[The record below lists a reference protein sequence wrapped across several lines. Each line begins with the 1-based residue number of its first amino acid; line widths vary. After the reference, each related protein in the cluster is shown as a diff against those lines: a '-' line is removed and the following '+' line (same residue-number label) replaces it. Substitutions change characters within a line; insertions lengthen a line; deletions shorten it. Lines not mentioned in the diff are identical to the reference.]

1 MRSRRADSIP
11 KQEPRQ
17 GVGTQGGVRYQCPS
31 LENRGA
37 PRQRPSGGF
46 LLAVGAR
53 WLYAQHDL
61 CRCFHL
67 CWSGSLLRGNH
78 GVAPAS
84 LGPKALLVRKPER
97 SALRRRRYGAA
108 PKRRNWS
115 SGRFANRGGT
125 RPHGVGRGSSH
136 RPTPPA
142 SGRCFLLG
150 VVPVMTRPARTCLT
164 SPGPLLWKA
173 AVGASP
179 SAIAIGLKPSC
190 PKIAVDGS
198 TGGRIPN

>member
-136 RPTPPA
+136 RPTPPT
-142 SGRCFLLG
+142 SGRCFFARSCTG
-150 VVPVMTRPARTCLT
+150 HDAPRPDVPDKSRPAVVE
-164 SPGPLLWKA
+164 G
-173 AVGASP
+173 
-179 SAIAIGLKPSC
+179 
-190 PKIAVDGS
+190 
-198 TGGRIPN
+198 GGRGITVCNCHWTEAFLSKNRR